1 MANGREVT
9 HKINFTDGG
18 DLSELTDKANT
29 FYSTVAKGSAASSED
44 FKALADAIN
53 GLNEKLADNV
63 KEGAKAAKQSEE
75 LSKRAQFMKGVQEGL
90 TQELESQSGV
100 LGKVIRL
107 LTSWASSL
115 KVSVAESKKLTAATN
130 ERIKAI
136 QAAGKANLLNT
147 KGLKASRLAAGATRV
162 AFTALSATLLAVVA
176 VLGVLAVGVLKNNK
190 IADQARVAFAGVNA
204 VVDTLLSYLGDLAG
218 VISTFW
224 NEGFTEGWK
233 ELKAVVGGVGGEF
246 RKNIDLYTETEKAL
260 QRLRDAQIAYTLS
273 LSAGQTEL
281 SRYSRI
287 LSDETRSFKER
298 EEAARNLTATERRI
312 AQQRV
317 EIATEQ
323 LRLNAKSKLS
333 TEEFAAALVG
343 LKDQSRAAFKATGK
357 AALSLN
363 DDLRQ
368 VFGQDISP
376 EALQGF
382 AEATRDI
389 FTLQDELREVQFNG
403 EERLADLQD
412 QRREK
417 YRAFL
422 EAQKEAEQELADFR
436 LSLLERLQD
445 AELNELEG
453 EARIRFQ
460 EKIAQ
465 AEIDELERVARE
477 RFQAAGK
484 AYDLDEEFAELRL
497 AVTRQTERDITK
509 LQLEEQVKRKDALE
523 RAAEADVKAALD
535 NLRIR
540 EQVAQKQIDLQEDVA
555 DKELGIERSKERQRL
570 VATLRFAKERQQIL
584 FNSLPEG
591 SPELE
596 LITLEIQE
604 LQEAINEIDNINL
617 SPLERLKSKIL
628 KALNLSEEDFKVI
641 TDALGQV
648 VNNALAGIEA
658 LREARLS
665 QLEQT
670 IAGID
675 AQIESLRSRLE
686 IEEEREKDGFANSA
700 DALRE
705 SLEEQNQARE
715 KAERERLNL
724 ERKAAN
730 QRLAIES
737 AQQISA
743 ATLTISRLLS
753 VSALQGLPGI
763 LLAATTGLATVFS
776 IISRAKAQ
784 AQQFSEVPEFRE
796 GGSIVNGL
804 LLGPSHEGGGI
815 PGIYSDNQGRT
826 RAVSLEGNEFVVS
839 KDKAAKHINH
849 LRDLN
854 NGVFDGVDLSQ
865 DGIKT
870 MLLDGI
876 SLEGINFNSGIQKLM
891 GNGGR
896 EVVLKNSVGGDA
908 ELMTA
913 LNAALGGKLDKLAA
927 REEFFS
933 HEGKIYKVD
942 RSSSV
947 PRFVPVN

>member
-1 MANGREVT
+1 MGRNEETDMGKIT
-9 HKINFTDGG
+9 HQIAFEDGG
-18 DLSELTDKANT
+18 SLSELAEKANQ
-29 FYSTVAKGSAASSED
+29 FYGTIAKGSPTAKQDFSS
-44 FKALADAIN
+44 LANTISGVND
-53 GLNEKLADNV
+53 KLAENV
-63 KEGAKAAKQSEE
+63 KQGAKAAKQTEE
-75 LSKRAQFMKGVQEGL
+75 LSKRAQFLKGVQEGL
-90 TQELESQSGV
+90 TQEIENQNGV
-100 LGKVIRL
+100 IGKAIRL
-107 LTSWASSL
+107 LTGWASSL
-115 KVSVAESKKLTAATN
+115 KASVAESKKLTAATN

-190 IADQARVAFAGVNA
+190 IADQARVVFAGVNA
-204 VVDTLLSYLGDLAG
+204 VVDTLLNYFGDLAG
-218 VISTFW
+218 IISTFW

-233 ELKAVVGGVGGEF
+233 ELKTVVSGVAGEF

-287 LSDETRSFKER
+287 LSDETRSFQER
-298 EEAARNLTATERRI
+298 EEAAKNLTATERRI

-317 EIATEQ
+317 DIATEQ

-333 TEEFAAALVG
+333 TEEFTAALVG
-343 LKDQSRAAFKATGK
+343 LKDQSRTAFKATGN

-368 VFGQDISP
+368 VFGQNVSP

-412 QRREK
+412 ERREK

-422 EAQKEAEQELADFR
+422 ETRKEAEQELADFR
-436 LSLLERLQD
+436 ANLIERLQD

-460 EKIAQ
+460 EKVAQ

-477 RFQAAGK
+477 RFKAAGK

-497 AVTRQTERDITK
+497 AISRQTEREISK

-555 DKELGIERSKERQRL
+555 DEELGLEQSKNRQRL

-584 FNSLPEG
+584 TNSLPEG

-675 AQIESLRSRLE
+675 AQIEGLRSRLE

-784 AQQFSEVPEFRE
+784 AQQFSEAPEFRE

-815 PGIYSDNQGRT
+815 PGVYSDNQGRK
-826 RAVSLEGNEFVVS
+826 RMVNLEGNEFVVNRN
-839 KDKAAKHINH
+839 DAAKNMPLLEAINS
-849 LRDLN
+849 
-854 NGVFDGVDLSQ
+854 GVDQ
-865 DGIKT
+865 DGLRRVLMEGVT
-870 MLLDGI
+870 
-876 SLEGINFNSGIQKLM
+876 LEGINFNSGIQKLM

-896 EVVLKNSVGGDA
+896 EIVLNNNSTDKELA
-908 ELMTA
+908 ERLSIELRGLRA
-913 LNAALGGKLDKLAA
+913 SVES
-927 REEFFS
+927 REEFIS
-933 HEGKIYKVD
+933 HGGELYQVD
-942 RSSSV
+942 RSGSV
-947 PRFVPVN
+947 PRLKKAS